1 MTLENYQNILDKTIK
16 DPITNMLLKNS
27 NLTRIQFETLVIDML
42 IDLMS
47 DENVTFDQKLL
58 FRRENISRGSFSRS
72 LQQARKN
79 IIESI
84 LTIVLLSYIGVF
96 DERPFD
102 DYVFLAERLKEYVEI
117 IQSTENQEKNS
128 VIKRIEA
135 ELLEGISDLIRPTN
149 IQIM

>member
-1 MTLENYQNILDKTIK
+1 LALRNYQNILDKTVK
-16 DPITNMLLKNS
+16 DPITDMLLKNS

-47 DENVTFDQKLL
+47 DKNVTFDQKLL
-58 FRRENISRGSFSRS
+58 FRKENISRGSFSRS

-79 IIESI
+79 VIKSI

-102 DYVFLAERLKEYVEI
+102 DYVFLGERLKEYVEI
-117 IQSTENQEKNS
+117 IQSSENKEKKS
-128 VIKRIEA
+128 LLKRIET

>member
-1 MTLENYQNILDKTIK
+1 MERYQNILDKTFE
-16 DPITNMLLKNS
+16 DPITDLLLKNS
-27 NLTRIQFETLVIDML
+27 NLTRIQFETIVIDML

-47 DENVTFDQKLL
+47 DKNVTFEQKTF
-58 FRRENISRGSFSRS
+58 FRGEMVSRGSFSRS

-79 IIESI
+79 IIKSI

-102 DYVFLAERLKEYVEI
+102 DYVFLAEKLRDYVEM
-117 IQSTENQEKNS
+117 IQATEKTEKNR
-128 VIKRIEA
+128 VIKRVES

-149 IQIM
+149 IKIT

>member
-1 MTLENYQNILDKTIK
+1 MERYQNILDKTFE
-16 DPITNMLLKNS
+16 DPITDLLLKNS
-27 NLTRIQFETLVIDML
+27 NLTRIQFETIVIDML

-47 DENVTFDQKLL
+47 DKNVTFEQKTF
-58 FRRENISRGSFSRS
+58 FRGEMVSRGSFSRS

-79 IIESI
+79 IIKSI

-102 DYVFLAERLKEYVEI
+102 DYVFLAEKLRDYVEM
-117 IQSTENQEKNS
+117 IQATEKTEKNR
-128 VIKRIEA
+128 VIKRVES

-149 IQIM
+149 IKMT

>member
-1 MTLENYQNILDKTIK
+1 
-16 DPITNMLLKNS
+16 MLLKNS

>member
-1 MTLENYQNILDKTIK
+1 
-16 DPITNMLLKNS
+16 MLLKNS

-47 DENVTFDQKLL
+47 DENVTFDQKLH

-117 IQSTENQEKNS
+117 IQSAENQEKNS

>member
-1 MTLENYQNILDKTIK
+1 MNLENYQNILDKTIK

-47 DENVTFDQKLL
+47 DENVTFDQKLH

>member
-1 MTLENYQNILDKTIK
+1 MK
-16 DPITNMLLKNS
+16 DPITDMLLKNS
-27 NLTRIQFETLVIDML
+27 NLTRIQFETLIIDML

-47 DENVTFDQKLL
+47 DKNITFDQKVL
-58 FRRENISRGSFSRS
+58 FRRENVSRGSFSRS
-72 LQQARKN
+72 LQQARRN

-117 IQSTENQEKNS
+117 IHSTENHEKNS
-128 VIKRIEA
+128 VIRRIER
-135 ELLEGISDLIRPTN
+135 ELLEGISGLIKPTN

>member
-1 MTLENYQNILDKTIK
+1 MERYQNILDKTFE
-16 DPITNMLLKNS
+16 DPITDLLLKNS
-27 NLTRIQFETLVIDML
+27 NLTRIQFETIVIDML

-47 DENVTFDQKLL
+47 DKNVTFEQKTF
-58 FRRENISRGSFSRS
+58 FRGEMVSRGSFSRS

-79 IIESI
+79 IIKSI

-102 DYVFLAERLKEYVEI
+102 DYVFLAEKLRDYVEI
-117 IQSTENQEKNS
+117 IQATEKTEKNR
-128 VIKRIEA
+128 VIKRVES

-149 IQIM
+149 IKIT

>member
-1 MTLENYQNILDKTIK
+1 MEGYQNILDKTFE
-16 DPITNMLLKNS
+16 DPITDLLLKNS
-27 NLTRIQFETLVIDML
+27 NLTRIQFETIVIDML

-47 DENVTFDQKLL
+47 DKNVTFEQKTF
-58 FRRENISRGSFSRS
+58 FRGEIVSRGSFSRS

-79 IIESI
+79 IIKSI

-102 DYVFLAERLKEYVEI
+102 DYVFLAEKLRDYVEM
-117 IQSTENQEKNS
+117 IQATEKTEKNR
-128 VIKRIEA
+128 VIKRVES

-149 IQIM
+149 IKIT

>member
-1 MTLENYQNILDKTIK
+1 MERYQNILDKTFE
-16 DPITNMLLKNS
+16 DPITDLLLKNS
-27 NLTRIQFETLVIDML
+27 NLTRIQFETIVIDML

-47 DENVTFDQKLL
+47 DKNVTFEQKTF
-58 FRRENISRGSFSRS
+58 FRGEIVSRGSFSRS

-102 DYVFLAERLKEYVEI
+102 DYVFLAEKLRDYVEL
-117 IQSTENQEKNS
+117 IQATEKNEKIR
-128 VIKRIEA
+128 VIKRIES

-149 IQIM
+149 IKIT

>member
-1 MTLENYQNILDKTIK
+1 
-16 DPITNMLLKNS
+16 MLLKNS

-47 DENVTFDQKLL
+47 DENVTFDQKLH

>member
-1 MTLENYQNILDKTIK
+1 
-16 DPITNMLLKNS
+16 MLLKNS

-117 IQSTENQEKNS
+117 IQSAENQEKNS

>member
-47 DENVTFDQKLL
+47 DENVTFDQKLH

>member
-1 MTLENYQNILDKTIK
+1 MERYQNILDKTFE
-16 DPITNMLLKNS
+16 DPITDLLLKNS
-27 NLTRIQFETLVIDML
+27 NLTRIQFETIVIDML

-47 DENVTFDQKLL
+47 DKNVTFEQKTF
-58 FRRENISRGSFSRS
+58 FRGEMVSRGSFSRS

-79 IIESI
+79 IIKSI

-102 DYVFLAERLKEYVEI
+102 DYVFLAEKLRDYVEM
-117 IQSTENQEKNS
+117 IQATKKNEKNR
-128 VIKRIEA
+128 VIKRVES

-149 IQIM
+149 IKIT

>member
-1 MTLENYQNILDKTIK
+1 LNLENYQNILDKTIK

-47 DENVTFDQKLL
+47 DENVTFDQKLH